1 MRVVCAIVLLWAS
14 LAPAQLRPTTELAA
28 NASIAPVIDSSSHGP
43 AMAAL
48 APAMVAAAMPAAPAI
63 SPVKSAPL
71 TARPPASWWA
81 LAAAQHAA
89 VGFDSWSTRYS
100 LSNGGRELDPL
111 MRPFA
116 NSSALYPVMQ
126 TGPVALDYVALRMM
140 RSHNRW
146 MRRMWWVPQAA
157 LATGSVISGV
167 HNIGVAN
174 RLQR

>member
-1 MRVVCAIVLLWAS
+1 MRFGLTIMLLWAS

-28 NASIAPVIDSSSHGP
+28 NAPIAPVVDRSVHGP
-43 AMAAL
+43 ALAAVT
-48 APAMVAAAMPAAPAI
+48 PSMVAAAMPAAPAI
-63 SPVKSAPL
+63 RPIQSTPV
-71 TARPPASWWA
+71 TARPGASWWA
-81 LAAAQHAA
+81 LTAVQHAA

-100 LSNGGRELDPL
+100 LSNGGVELDPL

-126 TGPVALDYVALRMM
+126 TGPAALDYVSLRMM
-140 RSHNRW
+140 RSHHRW

-174 RLQR
+174 RLQH